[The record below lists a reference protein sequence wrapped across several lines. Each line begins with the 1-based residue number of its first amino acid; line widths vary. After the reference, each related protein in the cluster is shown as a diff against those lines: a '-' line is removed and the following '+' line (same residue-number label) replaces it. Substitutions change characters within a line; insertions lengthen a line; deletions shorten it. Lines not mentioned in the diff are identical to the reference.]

1 MTRLSLVL
9 GLAITVGAAGAGCRR
24 EVAQASAGAPAATGA
39 AAAAKKTLGIRPNG
53 DTEIKPDL
61 SKVSSEELKK
71 VYAYID
77 DHVDEHVENLQKWI
91 RQPSIS
97 NTGEGIQESAE
108 MVKGFFDQLGCQE
121 SKVYDVGTA
130 EWGQQGN
137 PVVFA
142 KCDEGAPKTLVIYW
156 MYDTMPVTQP
166 DLWKAP
172 PFEGRLVEQAPF
184 KKVLI
189 GRGATNS
196 KGPQMAQW
204 NAFMSIKAIAG
215 KLPVNLIVVAEGDEE
230 RMSMGYRK
238 FIKDHPDFFK
248 GADAMYRFGG
258 QGANGGGELSGGSEG
273 CVFVEITTSGK
284 KWGRGPNYSD
294 IHGGFKRAVDSPAWR
309 HIKMLSSLV
318 AENGNKVL
326 IDGFYDNIEPLSKTE
341 DEKLHK
347 MAEKVDLATAAKNLG
362 VERFISDDPY
372 TFLKMSRYGTSMNL
386 DGIWGGNMFA
396 GGSGAILPNKIT
408 SKHNFR
414 YVPNMTG
421 PDIVAKLRKQIDK
434 NGYPDVEIKIV
445 GDVPWAKMRY
455 DTEVA
460 RALMQTYDTFG
471 IRYTT
476 PADTESILGGYWPAY
491 LFADAPVKIPIVGG
505 AAGHGGNA
513 HAANE
518 FFVIEGAGKVY
529 GIAGAEKS
537 VATMLYTFA
546 GKNAPP
552 APAVTKNAPA
562 PAPGAGVSKPAHSNN
577 N

>member
-1 MTRLSLVL
+1 MTKHALAAFAAL
-9 GLAITVGAAGAGCRR
+9 GLLAVSACTREQPAA
-24 EVAQASAGAPAATGA
+24 ASAATP
-39 AAAAKKTLGIRPNG
+39 AAAAKPSLGIRPNG
-53 DTEIKPDL
+53 DTEIAPDL
-61 SKVSSEELKK
+61 STVSSEELKK

-77 DHVDEHVENLQKWI
+77 SHIDEHVENLQKWI
-91 RQPSIS
+91 QQPSIS

-137 PVVFA
+137 PVVYA
-142 KCDEGAPKTLVIYW
+142 KCDEGAEKTLVIYW

-184 KKVLI
+184 RKVLI

-196 KGPQMAQW
+196 KGPQMSMW
-204 NAFMSIKAIAG
+204 NAFMSIKAVNG
-215 KLPVNLIVVAEGDEE
+215 KLPVNLIIVAEGDEE

-238 FIKDHPDFFK
+238 FVKDHPDLFK
-248 GADAMYRFGG
+248 GADAMYRFGT
-258 QGANGGGELSGGSEG
+258 QGRFGSGELSGGSEG
-273 CVFVEITTSGK
+273 CVYVELTTSGK

-294 IHGGFKRAVDSPAWR
+294 IHGGFKRSVDSPAWR
-309 HIKMLSSLV
+309 HIKMLASLIDD
-318 AENGNKVL
+318 NGNTVK
-326 IDGFYDNIEPLSKTE
+326 IDGFRDGIEPLSAAE
-341 DEKLHK
+341 QAKLHK
-347 MAEKVDLATAAKNLG
+347 QAERVNLKAAAENLG
-362 VERFISDDPY
+362 VGRFITDDPY
-372 TFLKMSRYGTSMNL
+372 TFLTMSRYGTSFNL

-421 PDIVAKLRKQIDK
+421 PGIVARLRKQLDR
-434 NGYPDVEIKIV
+434 NGYPDVEINII

-455 DTEVA
+455 DTDVA

-471 IRYTT
+471 IAYTT
-476 PADTESILGGYWPAY
+476 PADTESILGPYWPAY
-491 LFADAPVKIPIVGG
+491 LFAGDPLDIPIVGG
-505 AAGHGGNA
+505 AAGLGGNA

-518 FFVIEGAGKVY
+518 YYVIEGAGKVY
-529 GIAGAEKS
+529 GMAGAEKS
-537 VATMLYTFA
+537 IATVLYNFA
-546 GKNAPP
+546 GKNTRP
-552 APAVTKNAPA
+552 AASTTN
-562 PAPGAGVSKPAHSNN
+562 
-577 N
+577 

>member
-1 MTRLSLVL
+1 MLS
-9 GLAITVGAAGAGCRR
+9 AAMLCVAATIVSGCHS
-24 EVAQASAGAPAATGA
+24 ESAAKASTSSATPSASSSTPAAA
-39 AAAAKKTLGIRPNG
+39 PEPAKKKLGIRPDG
-53 DTEIKPDL
+53 DTQVHPD
-61 SKVSSEELKK
+61 VSRISSAELKQ

-77 DHVDEHVENLQKWI
+77 EHIDDHVENLQKWI
-91 RQPSIS
+91 QQPSIS

-142 KCDEGAPKTLVIYW
+142 KCDEGAEKTLVIYW

-196 KGPQMAQW
+196 KGPQMAMF
-204 NAFMSIKAIAG
+204 NAFMSIKAVAG
-215 KLPVNLIVVAEGDEE
+215 KLPVNLLVVAEGDEE

-248 GADAMYRFGG
+248 SADAMYRFGS
-258 QGANGGGELSGGSEG
+258 QSFNGGGELSGGSEG
-273 CVFVEITTSGK
+273 LFYVELTTSGK
-284 KWGRGPNYSD
+284 AWGRGPNYSD
-294 IHGGFKRAVDSPAWR
+294 IHGGFKRSVDSPAWR
-309 HIKMLSSLV
+309 HIEMLSTLV
-318 AENGNKVL
+318 DETGNKVL
-326 IDGFYDNIEPLSKTE
+326 IDGFYDNIQPLSKSE
-341 DEKLHK
+341 EEKLR
-347 MAEKVDLATAAKNLG
+347 DAAKRIDLKVAAQNIG
-362 VERFISDDPY
+362 VERFMTDDPF

-414 YVPNMTG
+414 YVPNMTSA
-421 PDIVAKLRKQIDK
+421 DILAKLRKHLDKHGYSDVQI
-434 NGYPDVEIKIV
+434 NVI
-445 GDVPWAKMRY
+445 GDMPWAKMRY
-455 DTEVA
+455 DTEIA
-460 RALMQTYDTFG
+460 KALMQTYDTFG
-471 IRYTT
+471 IKYSQPSTV
-476 PADTESILGGYWPAY
+476 ASILAPAWPAY
-491 LFADAPVKIPIVGG
+491 LFSGDPLDLPVVGG
-505 AAGHGGNA
+505 SAGHGGNA

-518 FFVIEGAGKVY
+518 FYVIEGAGKVY
-529 GIAGAEKS
+529 GLAGAEKS
-537 VATMLYTFA
+537 VATVLYTFA
-546 GKNAPP
+546 GKNPVP
-552 APAVTKNAPA
+552 PAVTGTAP
-562 PAPGAGVSKPAHSNN
+562 
-577 N
+577 